1 MGSGGAGAKDS
12 VPASEELRAP
22 SGGEGQCARSV
33 EVTHAAE
40 RALAVGEKDPHGPRV
55 LVLRPRACRLV
66 SLNRR
71 RLICK
76 TGNFFFFT
84 AGEGR
89 NQVKNS
95 SLAGLVQGTQRWSF
109 SLGFFRFRCRE
120 PTLASSHYR
129 EEDYETRARFRGTP
143 GAAQEQDELQGT
155 ATMSCASLKGLPR
168 HHLPFLFLPNQPPFE
183 TQSCYLPLYP
193 RVTAL
198 VWHLYYHLA
207 KVLAP
212 NGILRFLS
220 ALSSHSRAG
229 KSYRSS

>member
-76 TGNFFFFT
+76 TGNFFFFFT

-109 SLGFFRFRCRE
+109 
-120 PTLASSHYR
+120 
-129 EEDYETRARFRGTP
+129 
-143 GAAQEQDELQGT
+143 
-155 ATMSCASLKGLPR
+155 
-168 HHLPFLFLPNQPPFE
+168 
-183 TQSCYLPLYP
+183 
-193 RVTAL
+193 
-198 VWHLYYHLA
+198 
-207 KVLAP
+207 
-212 NGILRFLS
+212 
-220 ALSSHSRAG
+220 
-229 KSYRSS
+229 